1 MRVIHAAFLLA
12 AILYVWV
19 PSRIVHDSGKAT
31 PMAIL
36 LAFGLVALSSLGIS
50 VFFRRLI
57 VQPAAERLSKNPE
70 DSQAAGRWRNGV
82 LVSLVSCE
90 SVVLFGLALRFI
102 GAGWNVC
109 GVFYAAGIFF
119 LLAWTPKLDLL
130 PR

>member
-1 MRVIHAAFLLA
+1 MIHAAFLLA
-12 AILYVWV
+12 AILYIWV
-19 PSRIVHDSGKAT
+19 QSRVAHDSGKAI

-36 LAFGLVALSSLGIS
+36 SAFGLVALSSLGIAF
-50 VFFRRLI
+50 FFRRRV
-57 VQPAAERLSKNPE
+57 VQPAAERLGGNPE
-70 DSQAAGRWRNGV
+70 DSIAAGRWRSGV
-82 LVSLVSCE
+82 LVSLAFCE

-119 LLAWTPKLDLL
+119 LLAWTPKLALL